1 LRPGLGATKITT
13 ALFFR
18 PGGRSTQNDGVGSH
32 VVVPSPFNLEIFGER
47 TQPHA
52 LPSQSI
58 APFLSG
64 RANGSPKTRRWPEVT
79 PELVTELRSRSAA
92 RQYESDEF
100 QKIREQL
107 AERADDDGVIEIA
120 EILEEPEDGNEVGA
134 PEGEVAQA
142 ATPKEPAV
150 PDDEAEQDED
160 EPTPQRREALNVL
173 RDLVVL
179 QAGGEAVVQSAG
191 TDAPS

>member
-1 LRPGLGATKITT
+1 MVLTSRVSASASEILAGALKDYRRAVIVGDDHTFGKGTVQSVFPLRPGLGATKITT

-64 RANGSPKTRRWPEVT
+64 RANGAS
-79 PELVTELRSRSAA
+79 SS
-92 RQYESDEF
+92 SC
-100 QKIREQL
+100 
-107 AERADDDGVIEIA
+107 
-120 EILEEPEDGNEVGA
+120 
-134 PEGEVAQA
+134 
-142 ATPKEPAV
+142 
-150 PDDEAEQDED
+150 
-160 EPTPQRREALNVL
+160 
-173 RDLVVL
+173 
-179 QAGGEAVVQSAG
+179 
-191 TDAPS
+191 